1 MVLKDKGPP
10 VFIATL
16 FTIATAWNQ
25 PKCSSAEEWIR
36 RYHTCTHSHAHTH
49 THTHTYTH
57 TYIYIYIYDG
67 ILAIKK
73 NEIMPLW
80 TDLEIVIVSEI
91 RQRRSNMT
99 SLKSEI

>member
-1 MVLKDKGPP
+1 MVLKDKGTP

-16 FTIATAWNQ
+16 FTIAKAWNQ

-36 RYHTCTHSHAHTH
+36 RHHTCTHSHAHTH
-49 THTHTYTH
+49 THTHT
-57 TYIYIYIYDG
+57 YIYDG

-80 TDLEIVIVSEI
+80 TYLEIVIVSEV

>member
-1 MVLKDKGPP
+1 MLISRGLDKKTSHMH
-10 VFIATL
+10 TL
-16 FTIATAWNQ
+16 
-25 PKCSSAEEWIR
+25 
-36 RYHTCTHSHAHTH
+36 TCTH
-49 THTHTYTH
+49 THTH
-57 TYIYIYIYDG
+57 IYIYDG

-80 TDLEIVIVSEI
+80 TYLEIVIVSEV